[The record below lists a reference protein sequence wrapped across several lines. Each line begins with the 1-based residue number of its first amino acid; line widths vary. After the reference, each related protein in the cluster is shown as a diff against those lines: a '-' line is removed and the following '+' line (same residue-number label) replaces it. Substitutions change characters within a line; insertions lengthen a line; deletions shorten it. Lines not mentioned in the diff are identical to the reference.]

1 MGLCFLSAGDGAGFL
16 WVLFRLSFASESTR
30 VPEDAGRLGNVGLR
44 AVDELEVGELEVGEL
59 EVGELEVGGLTASV
73 SDWSSSWG
81 IWVLTLEGWL
91 IPDLK
96 TAGCLGEWLRFE
108 DL

>member
-1 MGLCFLSAGDGAGFL
+1 
-16 WVLFRLSFASESTR
+16 
-30 VPEDAGRLGNVGLR
+30 
-44 AVDELEVGELEVGEL
+44 VGEL